1 MSTTPLKI
9 GISACLLGENV
20 RWNGGHALNRFVAHT
35 LGQFVSFVPVCPEA
49 ECGLGIPRETLRL
62 VGTIES
68 PRLVTSRT
76 GIDHTERMQT
86 WARERLDQL
95 AQEELCGFI
104 FKKDSP
110 SSGLLR
116 VKVYN
121 DKGQPVK
128 KGVGMFAR
136 AFTERFPRVPVEE
149 EGRLNDPKL
158 RENFIEQIF
167 ALKDWRDTLD
177 DRKTMGRLVAFHTR
191 QKMLILAHSQKHY
204 RVMGKLV
211 AKGKQMAPTA
221 LYDQYEAYLV
231 DALRLKTTTKKN
243 TNVLLHILGHFKQ
256 QLTGDEK
263 QEMLELIDQYRTE
276 QIPLIV
282 PITLVNHYVRKYD
295 KPYLAQQTYL
305 NPHPLELKL
314 RNHA

>member
-1 MSTTPLKI
+1 MTTPLNI

-20 RWNGGHALNRFVAHT
+20 RWNGGHSLNRFVAHT
-35 LGQFVSFVPVCPEA
+35 LGQFVRFVPVCPEV
-49 ECGLGIPRETLRL
+49 ECGLGTPRETLRL
-62 VGTIES
+62 VGTVEA
-68 PRLVTSRT
+68 PRLVTSRS

-86 WARERLDQL
+86 WAQKRLDQL
-95 AQEELCGFI
+95 AEEDLCGFI

-110 SSGLLR
+110 SSGLMR

-128 KGVGMFAR
+128 NGVGMFAR
-136 AFTERFPRVPVEE
+136 AFTERFPRIPVEE

-167 ALKDWRDTLD
+167 ALKEWRDTLEA
-177 DRKTMGRLVAFHTR
+177 RKSMGSLVAFHTR
-191 QKMLILAHSQKHY
+191 QKMLILSHSQKHY
-204 RVMGKLV
+204 REMGKLV
-211 AKGKQMAPTA
+211 AVGKQMKPTQ
-221 LYDQYEAYLV
+221 LYDQYEALFL
-231 DALRLKTTTKKN
+231 DALRLKTTIKKN
-243 TNVLLHILGHFKQ
+243 TNVLLHILGHFKK
-256 QLTGDEK
+256 QLTADEK
-263 QEMLELIDQYRTE
+263 QEMLDLIDNYRAE
-276 QIPLIV
+276 QLPLIV

>member
-1 MSTTPLKI
+1 MTTPLKI
-9 GISACLLGENV
+9 GISACLLGEKV

-35 LGQFVSFVPVCPEA
+35 LGRFVSFVPVCPEV
-49 ECGLGIPRETLRL
+49 ECGLGTPRETLRL
-62 VGTIES
+62 VGGVAA
-68 PRLVTSRT
+68 PRLVTSKT
-76 GIDHTERMQT
+76 GIDHTDRMQA
-86 WARERLDQL
+86 WAARRLDQL
-95 AQEELCGFI
+95 ADENLCGFI

-128 KGVGMFAR
+128 QGVGMFAR
-136 AFTERFPRVPVEE
+136 AFTERYPRIPVEE

-167 ALKDWRDTLD
+167 VLKDWRDTLAQG
-177 DRKTMGRLVAFHTR
+177 RTMGRLVAFHTR
-191 QKMLILAHSQKHY
+191 QKLLVLSHSQKHY
-204 RVMGKLV
+204 RQMGRLV
-211 AKGKQMAPTA
+211 AEGKRLTPGERYDRYESLLMEA
-221 LYDQYEAYLV
+221 L
-231 DALRLKTTTKKN
+231 ALQTTIKKN
-243 TNVLLHILGHFKQ
+243 TNVLLHILGHFKK
-256 QLTGDEK
+256 QLSADEK
-263 QEMLELIDQYRTE
+263 QEMLEVMDNYRAE

-282 PITLVNHYVRKYD
+282 PVTLINHYVRKYE
-295 KPYLAQQTYL
+295 KAYLAQQTYL